1 MELSR
6 QANGGSIECAAGGQ
20 QMMNS
25 ATFEFGTMPGKDS
38 VGKDCDGKFSALKP
52 GRPEGGDGASP
63 SMQSAPTVNEAK
75 TDSLDS

>member
-1 MELSR
+1 
-6 QANGGSIECAAGGQ
+6 
-20 QMMNS
+20 MMNS
-25 ATFEFGTMPGKDS
+25 ATFEFGTIPGKDS

-52 GRPEGGDGASP
+52 GRPEAGDGASP